1 VRNHVK
7 LAGREPKGSR
17 TLFTMDCALEI
28 ERQRKAGT
36 SSAVRGL
43 AVGSV

>member
-7 LAGREPKGSR
+7 LAGGEPKGSR
-17 TLFTMDCALEI
+17 TLFTMDCTLEI
-28 ERQRKAGT
+28 EWLRKAG